1 MRNEG
6 LKSTFNKVV
15 ELYDTYRP
23 LYVDELYKDILDY
36 KPLDNTCTT
45 VEVGIGTGKATKHFL
60 DAGTKLIGV
69 ELGEKLASFVSEKFK
84 SYDTFKVVNLSFEDF
99 ECNDNSVD
107 LIYAATAFHWID
119 EEKGYRK
126 AYKLLKNGGAFAR
139 FANRPYKDKEN
150 PNIHPAL
157 QEVYAKYMPDSK
169 FRGEFNEEMCIE
181 LANIPLKY
189 GFKDIEYR
197 LYKRVRTLTSDEYAS
212 LVGTYSGIIAMN
224 KKIRYNFLSEIKAA
238 VDKHGEGFIKIF
250 DTIDL
255 QLARK

>member
-1 MRNEG
+1 MKNED
-6 LKSTFNKVV
+6 LKSTFNKIV

-45 VEVGIGTGKATKHFL
+45 LEVGIGTGKATKHFL
-60 DAGTKLIGV
+60 ETGTKLIGI
-69 ELGEKLASFVSEKFK
+69 ELGDELATFVSKK
-84 SYDTFKVVNLSFEDF
+84 YSDYSNFKVANASFEDF
-99 ECNDNSVD
+99 ECKDNSID
-107 LIYAATAFHWID
+107 LIYAATAFHWVD
-119 EEKGYRK
+119 EEEGYRK
-126 AYKLLKNGGAFAR
+126 VYKLLKSGGAFAR
-139 FANRPYKDKEN
+139 FANRPHKDKEN

-189 GFKDIEYR
+189 GFRDIEYR
-197 LYKRVRTLTSDEYAS
+197 LYKRERILTSVEYAS
-212 LVGTYSGIIAMN
+212 LVGTYSGTIAMT
-224 KKIRYNFLSEIKAA
+224 KEVRYIFLTEIKA
-238 VDKHGEGFIKIF
+238 VIDEHGKGFTKIF

>member
-1 MRNEG
+1 MKNEG

-23 LYVDELYKDILDY
+23 SYVDELYKDILDY
-36 KPLDNTCTT
+36 KPLDNTCKT

-60 DAGTKLIGV
+60 DTETKLIGI
-69 ELGEKLASFVSEKFK
+69 ELGDELATFVSKKYSDYSNFQV
-84 SYDTFKVVNLSFEDF
+84 TNASFEDF
-99 ECNDNSVD
+99 ECKDNSID

-119 EEKGYRK
+119 EEKGYSK
-126 AYKLLKNGGAFAR
+126 VNKLLKNGGAFAR
-139 FANRPYKDKEN
+139 FANRPYTRRDN
-150 PNIHPAL
+150 LSYDAI
-157 QEVYAKYMPDSK
+157 QEIFAKYMPASK
-169 FRGEFNEEMCIE
+169 ARDEFNEEMCIE

-197 LYKRVRTLTSDEYAS
+197 LYKRVRILTSDEYAS
-212 LVGTYSGIIAMN
+212 LIGTYSGIIAMTEKN
-224 KKIRYNFLSEIKAA
+224 RYSFLSEIKAA
-238 VDKHGEGFIKIF
+238 IDEHSGGFIKIF